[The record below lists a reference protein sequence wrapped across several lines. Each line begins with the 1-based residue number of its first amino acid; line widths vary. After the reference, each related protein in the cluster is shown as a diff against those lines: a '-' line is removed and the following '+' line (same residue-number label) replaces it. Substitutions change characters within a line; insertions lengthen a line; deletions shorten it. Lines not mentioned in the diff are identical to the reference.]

1 MLFLCGKSS
10 AVQMRWPETT
20 VSKCALMTDP
30 VHFLWEVHF
39 LAAVLF
45 WLVLGAAAHDV
56 FC

>member
-1 MLFLCGKSS
+1 
-10 AVQMRWPETT
+10 MRWPETT